1 VLPDHLDL
9 AASSSPLTPSL
20 ILTSVRDVRPRVDY
34 DETFSLVVK
43 SATVCTVLA
52 IAISCDWTVQ
62 QLDVKNAILH
72 GTLCETI
79 FCS

>member
-9 AASSSPLTPSL
+9 AASTSPLTPSL

-52 IAISCDWTVQ
+52 IAISCDWTV
-62 QLDVKNAILH
+62 
-72 GTLCETI
+72 
-79 FCS
+79 